1 MNEKT
6 KNKVSTFIAIILICL
21 IPLGLYSNWVQT
33 NFKNQDN
40 FVNAFSL
47 QAENAKIKEILLDS
61 TYEYIDNLEI
71 KKIIEENLPE
81 PLTPLSAVIELN
93 AKRALKI
100 LSQDLINS
108 NTFEVLWNE
117 LLTSIHQEFTKVII
131 EDSQGYF
138 RVYANELY
146 VTSAPIKERLILNL
160 SSDPAWRNFIEVLN
174 TLDPPKIR
182 VLDAEQLGFV
192 KVSWQVSSLVT
203 QYLWLVFIVIALL
216 LVILQKSILIS
227 FKYLGLS
234 MLIGGSFTILSNY
247 LLANFIT
254 NRLTNNLAQEMLAI
268 FFNTSSRDLQFNS
281 VLTIL
286 IGLVVL
292 FIYLINYL
300 KTKSRAV
307 NN

>member
-6 KNKVSTFIAIILICL
+6 KNKISAVIALILICL
-21 IPLGLYSNWVQT
+21 IPLGLYSNWIQT

-47 QAENAKIKEILLDS
+47 QAENAKIKELLLDS

-81 PLTPLSAVIELN
+81 ALTPLSAEIELS

-138 RVYANELY
+138 QVYANELY
-146 VTSAPIKERLILNL
+146 ATSAPIKERLILNL
-160 SSDPAWRNFIEVLN
+160 SRDPAWRNFIEELN
-174 TLDPPKIR
+174 TLEPPKIR

-192 KVSWQVSSLVT
+192 KLSWQVSSLVT
-203 QYLWLVFIVIALL
+203 QYLWLVLIVITLL
-216 LVILQKSILIS
+216 LVSLQKSILIS

-234 MLIGGSFTILSNY
+234 ILIGGSITILSSY
-247 LLANFIT
+247 LLVNFIN
-254 NRLTNNLAQEMLAI
+254 NRLTNNLAEGMLTI
-268 FFNTSSRDLQFNS
+268 FLNTSSRDLQLNS
-281 VLTIL
+281 FIIIL

-292 FIYLINYL
+292 FIYFINHL
-300 KTKSRAV
+300 KTKSTAE

>member
-6 KNKVSTFIAIILICL
+6 KNKVSAVIALILICL
-21 IPLGLYSNWVQT
+21 IPLGLYSNWIQT

-47 QAENAKIKEILLDS
+47 QAENAKIKELLLDS

-93 AKRALKI
+93 AKRALRI

-117 LLTSIHQEFTKVII
+117 LLSSIHQEFTKVII

-138 RVYANELY
+138 RVYADELY
-146 VTSAPIKERLILNL
+146 ATSAPIKERLILNL
-160 SSDPAWRNFIEVLN
+160 SRDPAWQNFIEVLN
-174 TLDPPKIR
+174 TLEPPKIR
-182 VLDAEQLGFV
+182 VLDSEQLRFV
-192 KVSWQVSSLVT
+192 NLSWQVSSVVN
-203 QYLWLVFIVIALL
+203 QYLWLVLIVFAML
-216 LVILQKSILIS
+216 LVSLQKSVLTS

-234 MLIGGSFTILSNY
+234 MLMGGSVTILSNY
-247 LLANFIT
+247 LLANFLR
-254 NRLTNNLAQEMLAI
+254 NRLTNNLAEEMLAI

-286 IGLVVL
+286 IGFVIL
-292 FIYLINYL
+292 FIFLINHL

>member
-6 KNKVSTFIAIILICL
+6 KNKVSAVIAFILICL
-21 IPLGLYSNWVQT
+21 IPLGLYSNWIQT

-47 QAENAKIKEILLDS
+47 QAENAKIKELLLDS

-71 KKIIEENLPE
+71 KKIIEENFPE
-81 PLTPLSAVIELN
+81 ALAPLSAEIELS

-117 LLTSIHQEFTKVII
+117 LLTEIHQEFTKVII

-146 VTSAPIKERLILNL
+146 ATSAPIKERLILNL
-160 SSDPAWRNFIEVLN
+160 SRDPAWRNFIEVLN
-174 TLDPPKIR
+174 TLEPPKIR

-203 QYLWLVFIVIALL
+203 QYLWLVLIVFAML
-216 LVILQKSILIS
+216 LVSLQKSVLTS
-227 FKYLGLS
+227 FMYLGLS

-247 LLANFIT
+247 LLANFIN
-254 NRLTNNLAQEMLAI
+254 NRLTNNLAEEMLVI

-286 IGLVVL
+286 VGLVVL

>member
-6 KNKVSTFIAIILICL
+6 KNKVSAVIALILICL
-21 IPLGLYSNWVQT
+21 IPLGLYSNWIQT

-47 QAENAKIKEILLDS
+47 QAENAKIKELLLDS

-81 PLTPLSAVIELN
+81 PLTPLSAEIELSV
-93 AKRALKI
+93 KRALKI
-100 LSQDLINS
+100 LSQDLLNS

-131 EDSQGYF
+131 EDSRGYF
-138 RVYANELY
+138 RVYADELY
-146 VTSAPIKERLILNL
+146 ATSAPLKERLILNL
-160 SSDPAWRNFIEVLN
+160 SRDPAWRNFIEVLN
-174 TLDPPKIR
+174 TLEPPKIR
-182 VLDAEQLGFV
+182 VLDSEQLRFV
-192 KVSWQVSSLVT
+192 NLSWQVSSVVN
-203 QYLWLVFIVIALL
+203 QYLWLALIVFAML
-216 LVILQKSILIS
+216 LVSLQKSVLTS

-234 MLIGGSFTILSNY
+234 MLMGGSVTILSNY
-247 LLANFIT
+247 LLANFLR
-254 NRLTNNLAQEMLAI
+254 NRLTNNLAEEMLAI

-286 IGLVVL
+286 IGFVIL